1 MHGSVHLRGNGRF
14 EKRPRRPWES
24 INRQGGLKRDSWMN
38 STPPNATMVLAALAA
53 ALLHTT
59 PPPVQSNATALLH
72 TTPPPTSTPLCV
84 TVSIALSYLLLICCC
99 GYCCTKCCR
108 AALEWWVC
116 GCPHYSFSR
125 RDASVGVVVYSSLV
139 FGPSTAFKVE
149 RFLHKHGRITPL
161 PPAALDPD
169 ETVISV
175 HF

>member
-38 STPPNATMVLAALAA
+38 STPPNATMVLAA
-53 ALLHTT
+53 
-59 PPPVQSNATALLH
+59 ALLH

-84 TVSIALSYLLLICCC
+84 TVSIALSYLLLICWC

-116 GCPHYSFSR
+116 GCPHYSLSR

-139 FGPSTAFKVE
+139 FGPSTAFNVE

-175 HF
+175 RF